1 MSVEPT
7 APPDAGAEPGDG
19 AAAPGERPVFFIHT
33 PKTGGNT
40 VISHFLAFLPVG
52 QVFPPPPQLTLL
64 DGDFATARERLPG
77 LRFLHGHVRVTLTGL
92 LPLDRLRLVTFVRH
106 PVRLVASH
114 YLYFRHMP
122 DLPMHQA
129 AKSLGIA
136 DFLRRY
142 PSYGTNP
149 QTRYLT
155 LALGLRRGGVHQ
167 EVSDQALAALE
178 HFDFVGVTERME
190 DSLSA
195 LSEHCALPNF
205 PPTRQNEGRASR
217 DEVEATE
224 AVLRSDEFLMRLGA
238 DFLLR
243 REAEDRLDKWFATRR
258 AARARSALLQGL
270 NGTSPMPWVAARA
283 GDAALSF
290 LEGWHPQGWMG
301 EPRDGAQYWWTED
314 RARIVVASASGR
326 GLRVRLHV
334 VQTVGFDPARIRVIL
349 GNRVLKTEAGPGEP
363 GTEIGFRIDAAT
375 FARNRRT
382 AVIEFAGPRSAT
394 FAELDPATAD
404 HRLRSFAVR
413 RFTIEPDEA

>member
-1 MSVEPT
+1 MDAATP
-7 APPDAGAEPGDG
+7 AGAE
-19 AAAPGERPVFFIHT
+19 AAGLAPADRPIFFIHT

-40 VISHFLAFLPVG
+40 VISHFLAFLPVE

-92 LPLDRLRLVTFVRH
+92 LPLERLRLVTFVRH

-122 DLPMHQA
+122 ELPMHQA
-129 AKSLGIA
+129 AKALGIA

-155 LALGLRRGGVHQ
+155 LALGLRRPGVHQ
-167 EVSDQALAALE
+167 EVSEQALAALE
-178 HFDFVGVTERME
+178 HFDFVGVTERMQ
-190 DSLSA
+190 DSLTA
-195 LSEHCALPNF
+195 LSEHYALPNF
-205 PPTRQNEGRASR
+205 PPARLNEGKASR

-224 AVLRSDEFLMRLGA
+224 AVLRRDEFLMRLGA

-243 REAEDRLDKWFATRR
+243 REAEERLEKWFATRR
-258 AARARSALLQGL
+258 AAQARGALLQGL
-270 NGTSPMPWVAARA
+270 KGAAAMPWVAARA

-290 LEGWHPQGWMG
+290 LEGWHPQGWVG

-314 RARIVVASASGR
+314 RARIVLASASGR
-326 GLRVRLHV
+326 GLRIGMHV
-334 VQTVGFDPARIRVIL
+334 VETLGFDPARIRVIL
-349 GNRVLKTEAGPGEP
+349 GNRLLKTETAPAEP
-363 GTEIGFRIDAAT
+363 GAEVSFRIDAAT
-375 FARNRRT
+375 FARHRRT
-382 AVIEFAGPRSAT
+382 AVIELAGPRSAT

-413 RFTIEPDEA
+413 RFTIEPLED